1 MTSEEQ
7 VLLTAEM
14 VKEEEI
20 FSRILNDLGVTRED
34 FPAMIEIA
42 KGMINPEGD
51 EAVYFKNIS
60 DGQLCEQKIKDI
72 NVNFKT

>member
-1 MTSEEQ
+1 MTSEDQEIF
-7 VLLTAEM
+7 TAEM

-20 FSRILNDLGVTRED
+20 FARILNDLGVTRKD

-42 KGMINPEGD
+42 KGMINPDGD

-60 DGQLCEQKIKDI
+60 DGQLCEQKIKDLD
-72 NVNFKT
+72 VNYF